1 MEEVD
6 IRVLSFGLK
15 GGVWAENSCRIPSPD
30 ARNRGCLTLLDV
42 ISSYIL
48 VAPRVLGGF
57 FQQINTR
64 CDWKNDILSKSTDN
78 GISLASSMD
87 LLEDRSV
94 VYNLGGKLVV

>member
-1 MEEVD
+1 MTESSPLDTKEV
-6 IRVLSFGLK
+6 FGEWVSTEFL
-15 GGVWAENSCRIPSPD
+15 
-30 ARNRGCLTLLDV
+30 ARMLATVAACVLDV
-42 ISSYIL
+42 VSSYIL
-48 VAPRVLGGF
+48 VAPRVLGGS